1 MSVLLVMRDT
11 GLRDT
16 GLADGLA
23 FRAPQ
28 SRVFQKEYKISV
40 LFETIG
46 DFAQKNPLPCR
57 TNPFFRLLLQQ
68 IWIVMRKL
76 NTDELNRLSKAD
88 FEKAEKIPII
98 IVLDNIR
105 SLSNVG
111 AFFRT
116 ADAFRIEALYLC
128 GITACP
134 PHREIHK
141 TALGADET
149 VSWRYFA
156 TIEEACQALKN
167 ENYRIF
173 AVEQVENSVPLQR
186 FVFSPQTAYIF
197 GNEVEGVSE
206 EALAYCDDAI
216 ELPQEGTKHSIN
228 VSVCAGIVMW
238 RIFEQR
244 WLEIE

>member
-1 MSVLLVMRDT
+1 MYKQREES
-11 GLRDT
+11 
-16 GLADGLA
+16 
-23 FRAPQ
+23 Q
-28 SRVFQKEYKISV
+28 QK
-40 LFETIG
+40 
-46 DFAQKNPLPCR
+46 
-57 TNPFFRLLLQQ
+57 
-68 IWIVMRKL
+68 MRKL
-76 NTDELNRLSKAD
+76 NTDELHRMTKEEFDQTAKL
-88 FEKAEKIPII
+88 PVI

-116 ADAFRIEALYLC
+116 ADAFRIQELYLC

-149 VSWRYFA
+149 VRWRYFS
-156 TIEEACQALKN
+156 TTQEACEELKAN
-167 ENYRIF
+167 GYQIF
-173 AVEQVENSVPLQR
+173 AVEQIEGSIMLQD
-186 FVFSPQTAYIF
+186 FGFPEKSAYIL

-206 EALAYCDDAI
+206 EALPYCDGAI

-238 RIFEQR
+238 KAFECIY
-244 WLEIE
+244 LSNK

>member
-1 MSVLLVMRDT
+1 MGT
-11 GLRDT
+11 K
-16 GLADGLA
+16 LA
-23 FRAPQ
+23 FFHLLCA
-28 SRVFQKEYKISV
+28 QKE
-40 LFETIG
+40 
-46 DFAQKNPLPCR
+46 KN
-57 TNPFFRLLLQQ
+57 
-68 IWIVMRKL
+68 MRKL
-76 NTDELNRLSKAD
+76 RTDELNRLSKEEFD
-88 FEKAEKIPII
+88 RAEKTPII

-116 ADAFRIEALYLC
+116 ADAFRIGELFLC

-149 VSWRYFA
+149 VNWRYFA
-156 TIEEACQALKN
+156 TTEAACQALKA
-167 ENYRIF
+167 EGYRIY
-173 AVEQVENSVPLQR
+173 AVEQVEGSIALQD
-186 FVFSPQTAYIF
+186 FKFKPQTAYIL

-206 EALAYCDDAI
+206 EALPYCDGAI

-238 RIFEQR
+238 KIFEQ
-244 WLEIE
+244 LHLTTK

>member
-1 MSVLLVMRDT
+1 
-11 GLRDT
+11 
-16 GLADGLA
+16 
-23 FRAPQ
+23 
-28 SRVFQKEYKISV
+28 
-40 LFETIG
+40 
-46 DFAQKNPLPCR
+46 
-57 TNPFFRLLLQQ
+57 
-68 IWIVMRKL
+68 MRKL
-76 NTDELNRLSKAD
+76 SMDELNRLSKGD
-88 FEKAEKIPII
+88 YEKAEKLPII

-149 VSWRYFA
+149 VKWQYFD
-156 TIEEACQALKN
+156 TTEAACKALKA

-173 AVEQVENSVPLQR
+173 AVEQIEGSIALQNFGFR
-186 FVFSPQTAYIF
+186 PKTAYIL

-206 EALAYCDDAI
+206 AALPYCDGAI
-216 ELPQEGTKHSIN
+216 ELPQEGTKHSLN
-228 VSVCAGIVMW
+228 VSVCAGIIMW
-238 RIFEQR
+238 KAFEKLR
-244 WLEIE
+244 LEAK

>member
-1 MSVLLVMRDT
+1 
-11 GLRDT
+11 
-16 GLADGLA
+16 
-23 FRAPQ
+23 
-28 SRVFQKEYKISV
+28 
-40 LFETIG
+40 
-46 DFAQKNPLPCR
+46 
-57 TNPFFRLLLQQ
+57 
-68 IWIVMRKL
+68 MRKL
-76 NTDELNRLSKAD
+76 SMDELNRISKED
-88 FEKAEKIPII
+88 FEKAEKLPII

-116 ADAFRIEALYLC
+116 ADAFRISELVLC

-149 VSWRYFA
+149 VKWRYFA
-156 TIEEACQALKN
+156 TTEAACQQLKA
-167 ENYRIF
+167 EGYRLF
-173 AVEQVENSVPLQR
+173 AIEQVENSIALQD
-186 FVFSPQTAYIF
+186 FKFEPDTAYIL

-206 EALAYCDDAI
+206 EALPYCNAAI

-238 RIFEQR
+238 KAFEQ
-244 WLEIE
+244 LFLGAE

>member
-1 MSVLLVMRDT
+1 MGSATSFFL
-11 GLRDT
+11 
-16 GLADGLA
+16 
-23 FRAPQ
+23 
-28 SRVFQKEYKISV
+28 Y
-40 LFETIG
+40 
-46 DFAQKNPLPCR
+46 FAAKR
-57 TNPFFRLLLQQ
+57 KA
-68 IWIVMRKL
+68 MRKL
-76 NTDELNRLSKAD
+76 SMDELNRLSKED
-88 FEKAEKIPII
+88 FVQAERLPII

-116 ADAFRIEALYLC
+116 ADAFRIGELMLC

-149 VSWRYFA
+149 VKWRYFD
-156 TIEEACQALKN
+156 TIESACQQLKA
-167 ENYRIF
+167 EGYRIF
-173 AVEQVENSVPLQR
+173 AIEQVEDSVPLQD
-186 FVFSPQTAYIF
+186 FVFEPHTAYIL

-206 EALAYCDDAI
+206 EALPYCEGAI

-238 RIFEQR
+238 KLFEQ
-244 WLEIE
+244 LN

>member
-1 MSVLLVMRDT
+1 M
-11 GLRDT
+11 
-16 GLADGLA
+16 AA
-23 FRAPQ
+23 
-28 SRVFQKEYKISV
+28 EH
-40 LFETIG
+40 LFSFIL
-46 DFAQKNPLPCR
+46 Q
-57 TNPFFRLLLQQ
+57 TNRRF
-68 IWIVMRKL
+68 MHKL
-76 NTDELNRLSKAD
+76 SMDELNRISKED
-88 FEKAEKIPII
+88 FEKAEKLPII

-116 ADAFRIEALYLC
+116 ADAFRIGELFLC

-149 VSWRYFA
+149 VKWRYFESTVA
-156 TIEEACQALKN
+156 ACQELKA
-167 ENYRIF
+167 EGYRIF
-173 AVEQVENSVPLQR
+173 AVEQVEGSIALQD
-186 FVFSPQTAYIF
+186 FKFEPHTAYIL

-206 EALAYCDDAI
+206 EVLPFCEGAI

-238 RIFEQR
+238 KLFES
-244 WLEIE
+244 LYLVSK

>member
-1 MSVLLVMRDT
+1 MAELFHFSLIL
-11 GLRDT
+11 
-16 GLADGLA
+16 
-23 FRAPQ
+23 P
-28 SRVFQKEYKISV
+28 QKEK
-40 LFETIG
+40 T
-46 DFAQKNPLPCR
+46 
-57 TNPFFRLLLQQ
+57 
-68 IWIVMRKL
+68 MRKL
-76 NTDELNRLSKAD
+76 SMDELNRISKED
-88 FEKAEKIPII
+88 FETAEKLPII

-116 ADAFRIEALYLC
+116 ADAFRIKELLLC

-149 VSWRYFA
+149 VKWRYFETTEA
-156 TIEEACQALKN
+156 ACQELKA
-167 ENYRIF
+167 EGYRIF
-173 AVEQVENSVPLQR
+173 AVEQVEGSIALQD
-186 FVFSPQTAYIF
+186 FKFEPHSAYIL

-206 EALAYCDDAI
+206 EALPYCDGAI

-238 RIFEQR
+238 KLFEKLY
-244 WLEIE
+244 LEAK

>member
-1 MSVLLVMRDT
+1 M
-11 GLRDT
+11 
-16 GLADGLA
+16 AA
-23 FRAPQ
+23 
-28 SRVFQKEYKISV
+28 EH
-40 LFETIG
+40 LFSFI
-46 DFAQKNPLPCR
+46 
-57 TNPFFRLLLQQ
+57 LQAN
-68 IWIVMRKL
+68 RKCMHKL
-76 NTDELNRLSKAD
+76 SMDELNRISKED
-88 FEKAEKIPII
+88 FEKAEKLPII

-116 ADAFRIEALYLC
+116 ADAFRIGELFLC

-149 VSWRYFA
+149 VKWRYFESTVA
-156 TIEEACQALKN
+156 ACQELKADG
-167 ENYRIF
+167 YRIF
-173 AVEQVENSVPLQR
+173 AVEQVEGSIALQD
-186 FVFSPQTAYIF
+186 FKFEPHTAYIL

-206 EALAYCDDAI
+206 EALPFCEGAI

-238 RIFEQR
+238 KLFES
-244 WLEIE
+244 LYLVSK

>member
-1 MSVLLVMRDT
+1 M
-11 GLRDT
+11 
-16 GLADGLA
+16 
-23 FRAPQ
+23 
-28 SRVFQKEYKISV
+28 
-40 LFETIG
+40 
-46 DFAQKNPLPCR
+46 
-57 TNPFFRLLLQQ
+57 
-68 IWIVMRKL
+68 
-76 NTDELNRLSKAD
+76 DELNRLSKED
-88 FEKAEKIPII
+88 YEMAEKLPII

-116 ADAFRIEALYLC
+116 ADAFRIGALYLC

-149 VSWRYFA
+149 VKWRYFE
-156 TIEEACQALKN
+156 TTEAACRALKA
-167 ENYRIF
+167 EGYRIY
-173 AVEQVENSVPLQR
+173 AVEQVEGSIALQN
-186 FVFSPQTAYIF
+186 FEFGTHTAYIL

-206 EALAYCDDAI
+206 EALPFCEGAI

-238 RIFEQR
+238 KLFESLVLR
-244 WLEIE
+244 PKNG

>member
-1 MSVLLVMRDT
+1 MAGQCLFSFILPT
-11 GLRDT
+11 
-16 GLADGLA
+16 
-23 FRAPQ
+23 
-28 SRVFQKEYKISV
+28 KE
-40 LFETIG
+40 
-46 DFAQKNPLPCR
+46 KN
-57 TNPFFRLLLQQ
+57 
-68 IWIVMRKL
+68 MRKL
-76 NTDELNRLSKAD
+76 SMDELNRLSKED
-88 FEKAEKIPII
+88 FEQAEKLPII

-116 ADAFRIEALYLC
+116 ADAFRIGELMLC

-149 VSWRYFA
+149 VKWRYFDTTEA
-156 TIEEACQALKN
+156 ACQQLKA
-167 ENYRIF
+167 EGYRIF
-173 AVEQVENSVPLQR
+173 AIEQVEDSVPLQD
-186 FVFSPQTAYIF
+186 FNFEPHTAYLL

-206 EALAYCDDAI
+206 EALTYCEGAI

-238 RIFEQR
+238 KLFEQ
-244 WLEIE
+244 LHLKPK